1 MTIITSKANSVV
13 KNAKKLHQ
21 KKYSKSAYLIEG
33 WHLFEEAVQ
42 AGVTIEK
49 IFALE
54 SYRDQLVAFPQ
65 TVWVSE
71 DILLDLADSQTPQGI
86 VAVVQKEEVGQ
97 VDLSQGKFLFLEDV
111 QDPGN
116 VGTII
121 RTADAAGFTG
131 VIVSDKSADI
141 YSLKTLRSMQGSHF
155 HLPIYRMSSQALL
168 KETKEAGISVLA
180 TTLSKDSVDYRE
192 LVPIENFVLVMG
204 NEGQG
209 ISPLMVES
217 ADQLVHISMKGQA
230 ESLNVAVAA
239 GILIFHLS

>member
-21 KKYSKSAYLIEG
+21 KKYRKSAYLIEG
-33 WHLFEEAVQ
+33 WHLLEEAVQ

-54 SYRDQLVAFPQ
+54 SYREQLAAFPQ

-86 VAVVQKEEVGQ
+86 VALVQKEEVGQ
-97 VDLSQGKFLFLEDV
+97 VDFSQGKFLFLEDV

-155 HLPIYRMSSQALL
+155 HLPIYRISSQALL
-168 KETKEAGISVLA
+168 KEAKEAAIPVLA
-180 TTLSKDSVDYRE
+180 TTLSKNSVDYRE
-192 LVPIENFVLVMG
+192 LPPIENFVLVMG

-209 ISPLMVES
+209 ISPLMAES

>member
-13 KNAKKLHQ
+13 KNAKKLHR
-21 KKYSKSAYLIEG
+21 KKYRKSAYLIEG

-54 SYRDQLVAFPQ
+54 NYQEQLAAFSQ

-86 VAVVQKEEVGQ
+86 VAVVQKEEVEQ
-97 VDLSQGKFLFLEDV
+97 ADFSQGKFLFLEDV

-168 KETKEAGISVLA
+168 KETKEAGIPVLA

-192 LVPIENFVLVMG
+192 LPPIENFVLVMG

-209 ISPLMVES
+209 ISPLMAEN
-217 ADQLVHISMKGQA
+217 ADQLVHISMKGKA

>member
-21 KKYSKSAYLIEG
+21 KKYRKSAYLIEG

-54 SYRDQLVAFPQ
+54 SYRDQLASFPQ

-86 VAVVQKEEVGQ
+86 VAVVQKEEVEQ
-97 VDLSQGKFLFLEDV
+97 ADFSQGKFLFLEDV

-168 KETKEAGISVLA
+168 EKAKKDGIPVLA
-180 TTLSKDSVDYRE
+180 TTLSEDSKNYRD
-192 LVPIENFVLVMG
+192 VPHFDQFVLVMG

-209 ISPLMVES
+209 ISPLMAES

>member
-21 KKYSKSAYLIEG
+21 KKYRKSAYLIEG

-54 SYRDQLVAFPQ
+54 NYRDQLAAFPQ
-65 TVWVSE
+65 TIWASE
-71 DILLDLADSQTPQGI
+71 EILLDLADTQTPQGI
-86 VAVVQKEEVGQ
+86 VAVIQKEEVGLP
-97 VDLSQGKFLFLEDV
+97 DFRQGKFLFLEDV

-116 VGTII
+116 VGTMI

-155 HLPIYRMSSQALL
+155 HLPIYRMSLASFV
-168 KETKEAGISVLA
+168 EEAKKSNLPILA
-180 TTLSKDSVDYRE
+180 TTLSKDSKDYHE
-192 LVPIENFVLVMG
+192 LSPLENFALVMG

-209 ISPLMVES
+209 ISSVMAES
-217 ADQLVHISMKGQA
+217 ADQLVHIGMKGRA

-239 GILIFHLS
+239 GILMFYFS

>member
-21 KKYSKSAYLIEG
+21 KKYRKSAYLIEG

-54 SYRDQLVAFPQ
+54 NYRDQLASFPQ

-97 VDLSQGKFLFLEDV
+97 AEKVKTCIEQLQEQEKQLSQV
-111 QDPGN
+111 N
-116 VGTII
+116 
-121 RTADAAGFTG
+121 RN
-131 VIVSDKSADI
+131 
-141 YSLKTLRSMQGSHF
+141 
-155 HLPIYRMSSQALL
+155 
-168 KETKEAGISVLA
+168 
-180 TTLSKDSVDYRE
+180 E
-192 LVPIENFVLVMG
+192 LDL
-204 NEGQG
+204 
-209 ISPLMVES
+209 
-217 ADQLVHISMKGQA
+217 
-230 ESLNVAVAA
+230 
-239 GILIFHLS
+239 

>member
-21 KKYSKSAYLIEG
+21 KKYRKSAYLIEG

-49 IFALE
+49 VFALE
-54 SYRDQLVAFPQ
+54 SYRDQLAAFPQ
-65 TVWVSE
+65 TIWVSE
-71 DILLDLADSQTPQGI
+71 EILLDLADTQTPQGI
-86 VAVVQKEEVGQ
+86 VAVIQKEEVGLP
-97 VDLSQGKFLFLEDV
+97 DLHQGKFLFLEDV

-116 VGTII
+116 VGTMI

-155 HLPIYRMSSQALL
+155 HLPIYRMPLASFV
-168 KETKEAGISVLA
+168 EEAKKSDLPILA
-180 TTLSKDSVDYRE
+180 TTLSRDSKDYRE
-192 LVPIENFVLVMG
+192 LSSLENFVLVMG

-209 ISPLMVES
+209 ISSVMAES
-217 ADQLVHISMKGQA
+217 ADQLVHIGMKGRA

-239 GILIFHLS
+239 GILMFYFS

>member
-21 KKYSKSAYLIEG
+21 KKYRKSAYLIEG

-54 SYRDQLVAFPQ
+54 SYREQLVAFPQ

-97 VDLSQGKFLFLEDV
+97 AGLSQGKFLFLEDV

-155 HLPIYRMSSQALL
+155 HLPIYRMSSQRLL
-168 KETKEAGISVLA
+168 EEAKEAAIPVLA

-192 LVPIENFVLVMG
+192 LPPIENFVLVMG

-209 ISPLMVES
+209 ISPLMAEH

-239 GILIFHLS
+239 GVLIFHLS

>member
-21 KKYSKSAYLIEG
+21 KKYRKSAYLIEG

-42 AGVTIEK
+42 AGVMIEK

-54 SYRDQLVAFPQ
+54 NYRDQLVAFPK

-86 VAVVQKEEVGQ
+86 VAVVEKEEGGQ
-97 VDLSQGKFLFLEDV
+97 FDFKGGKFLFLEDV

-116 VGTII
+116 VGTMI

-155 HLPIYRMSSQALL
+155 HLPIYRMNSQTLL
-168 KETKEAGISVLA
+168 NKAKEVELQVLA

-192 LVPIENFVLVMG
+192 MPPIENFVLVMG

-209 ISPLMVES
+209 ISRLMTES
-217 ADQLVHISMKGQA
+217 ADKLVHISMKGQA

>member
-21 KKYSKSAYLIEG
+21 KKYRKSAYLIEG

-54 SYRDQLVAFPQ
+54 SYREQLVAFPQ

-86 VAVVQKEEVGQ
+86 VAVVQKEEVEQ
-97 VDLSQGKFLFLEDV
+97 VDLNQGKFLFLEDV
-111 QDPGN
+111 QEPGN

-155 HLPIYRMSSQALL
+155 HLPIYRMSSQRLL
-168 KETKEAGISVLA
+168 EGAKEADIPVLA

-192 LVPIENFVLVMG
+192 LPPIENFVLVMG

-209 ISPLMVES
+209 ISPLMAES

-230 ESLNVAVAA
+230 ESLNVAVAS

>member
-21 KKYSKSAYLIEG
+21 KKYRKSAYLIEG

-49 IFALE
+49 VFALE
-54 SYRDQLVAFPQ
+54 SYREQLVAFPQ
-65 TVWVSE
+65 TIWVSE
-71 DILLDLADSQTPQGI
+71 EILLDLADTQTPQGI
-86 VAVVQKEEVGQ
+86 VAVIQKEEVGLP
-97 VDLSQGKFLFLEDV
+97 DLHQGKYLFLEDV

-116 VGTII
+116 VGTMI

-155 HLPIYRMSSQALL
+155 HLPIYRMPLVSFV
-168 KETKEAGISVLA
+168 EEAKKSNLPILA
-180 TTLSKDSVDYRE
+180 TTLSRESKDYRE
-192 LVPIENFVLVMG
+192 LSSLENFVLVMG

-209 ISPLMVES
+209 ISSVMAES
-217 ADQLVHISMKGQA
+217 ADQLVHIGMKGRA

-239 GILIFHLS
+239 GILMFYFS

>member
-21 KKYSKSAYLIEG
+21 KKYRKSAYLIEG

-54 SYRDQLVAFPQ
+54 SYREQLVAFPQ

-97 VDLSQGKFLFLEDV
+97 AAFSQGKFLFLEDV

-168 KETKEAGISVLA
+168 KETKEADIPVLA

-192 LVPIENFVLVMG
+192 LPPIENFVLVMG

-209 ISPLMVES
+209 ISPLMAES